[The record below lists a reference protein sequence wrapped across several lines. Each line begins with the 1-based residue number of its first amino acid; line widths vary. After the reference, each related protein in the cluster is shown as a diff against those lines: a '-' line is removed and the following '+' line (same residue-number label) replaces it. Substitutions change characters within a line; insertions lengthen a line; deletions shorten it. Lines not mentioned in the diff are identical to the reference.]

1 MLANEESPIS
11 SKTVTAWTEGET
23 RLLLDKYA
31 SYLPGIGPF
40 KQLKTKKD
48 MWMKIGAEFNGKS
61 WKQCEKR
68 YKTIMKRK
76 KVAVGNSRTSGAKP
90 QKLQFEEELEKIC
103 KIDDSI
109 EPAVKISSQCMIKKE
124 VAAKEKQRKRK
135 TLPDTMLEIAARQ
148 EGAREKRHKERM
160 EKAARIE
167 SLLEKCISENKPA

>member
-11 SKTVTAWTEGET
+11 SKTVTVWTEGET

-31 SYLPGIGPF
+31 SYLPDIGPF

-48 MWMKIGAEFNGKS
+48 MWMKIGAEFDGKS
-61 WKQCEKR
+61 WKQCEER

-76 KVAVGNSRTSGAKP
+76 KVAVENNRTSGAKR
-90 QKLQFEEELEKIC
+90 QKLQFEEELEKTC

-109 EPAVKISSQCMIKKE
+109 EPAVKISSQCIIKKE
-124 VAAKEKQRKRK
+124 LVQKQRKKK
-135 TLPDTMLEIAARQ
+135 TLQENMLEIAATK
-148 EGAREKRHKERM
+148 EEAREKRHKEKM